1 MSIICSRISH
11 WVSPIMTASL
21 REAAQL
27 WLPAPLIDNTI
38 DLGGVA
44 LSSWQP
50 GQKQAIESDFN
61 DLSVY

>member
-1 MSIICSRISH
+1 MA
-11 WVSPIMTASL
+11 VSL
-21 REAAQL
+21 REPSQL
-27 WLPAPLIDNTI
+27 WLPAALIDNTI

-50 GQKQAIESDFN
+50 GQKQAIEPDFN